1 MEDKKASGPFPGP
14 PGPSF
19 YSAASSPLLA
29 LSGVKHCLRVL
40 LRIPPALTH
49 NVTRVAGNHHHESFD
64 TT

>member
-29 LSGVKHCLRVL
+29 LSGVKHCLIL
-40 LRIPPALTH
+40 MGATAYPPSFNPRRH
-49 NVTRVAGNHHHESFD
+49 AGGRKPPP
-64 TT
+64 

>member
-29 LSGVKHCLRVL
+29 LSGVKYCLMGATAY
-40 LRIPPALTH
+40 PP
-49 NVTRVAGNHHHESFD
+49 SFD
-64 TT
+64 PRRHAGGRKPPP